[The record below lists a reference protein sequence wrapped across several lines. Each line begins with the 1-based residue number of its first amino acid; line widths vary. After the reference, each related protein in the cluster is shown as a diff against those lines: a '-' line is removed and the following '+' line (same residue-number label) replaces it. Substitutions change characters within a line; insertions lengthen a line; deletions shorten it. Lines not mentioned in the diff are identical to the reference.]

1 MQHLVRVEF
10 LAKSMT
16 GEEVAREL
24 INVLSIKF
32 GIGSDLLIAAMRDR
46 ASVNDVVLRTLT
58 VVYPGILDVGCFL
71 CSW

>member
-24 INVLSIKF
+24 INVFSIKL
-32 GIGSDLLIAAMRDR
+32 GIGSDLLIATMRDR
-46 ASVNDVVLRTLT
+46 ALVNDIALRILT
-58 VVYPGILDVGCFL
+58 QAYWKWDAFRMP
-71 CSW
+71 WT